1 MCVALPPQIL
11 QFPEDMKILAGE
23 KVEILCKFSGA
34 PPITC
39 TWLKFR
45 KPVRYTHT
53 QTQTKAE
60 AMVRLS
66 VCLSV
71 LLPLRSRAQIQEGSD
86 DISIES
92 NDSSSRLT
100 IGSGQQEHCGCYT
113 IELKNSYGL
122 RQAALNLTIV
132 GETAASALPV

>member
-1 MCVALPPQIL
+1 MQVFWSSAHHLH
-11 QFPEDMKILAGE
+11 LAEVQETGE
-23 KVEILCKFSGA
+23 IH
-34 PPITC
+34 
-39 TWLKFR
+39 
-45 KPVRYTHT
+45 THT
-53 QTQTKAE
+53 ETKAE

>member
-1 MCVALPPQIL
+1 
-11 QFPEDMKILAGE
+11 MKILAGE

-45 KPVRYTHT
+45 KP
-53 QTQTKAE
+53 
-60 AMVRLS
+60 
-66 VCLSV
+66 
-71 LLPLRSRAQIQEGSD
+71 IQEDSS

-92 NDSSSRLT
+92 TDSSSKLT
-100 IGSGQQEHCGCYT
+100 ISSGQQEHCGCYT
-113 IELKNSYGL
+113 IELRNSYGL

-132 GETAASALPV
+132 GKKHLLHLDPLRGGNIYSLVLSSNV

>member
-1 MCVALPPQIL
+1 MQVFWSSAHHLH
-11 QFPEDMKILAGE
+11 LAEVQETGE
-23 KVEILCKFSGA
+23 KH
-34 PPITC
+34 
-39 TWLKFR
+39 
-45 KPVRYTHT
+45 THS
-53 QTQTKAE
+53 QTKAE
-60 AMVRLS
+60 VRLS
-66 VCLSV
+66 VFLSV
-71 LLPLRSRAQIQEGSD
+71 LLPVRSRVQIQEGSD

-132 GETAASALPV
+132 GETHLQRLHFLFTDS

>member
-1 MCVALPPQIL
+1 MQVFWSSAHHLH
-11 QFPEDMKILAGE
+11 LAEVQETGE
-23 KVEILCKFSGA
+23 IH
-34 PPITC
+34 
-39 TWLKFR
+39 
-45 KPVRYTHT
+45 THT
-53 QTQTKAE
+53 HTQTKAE